1 MNQRQRD
8 ALRQLADRNRA
19 DATIYVLFPDG
30 QAHRV
35 KNAEIRRYI
44 ERVASLEAMRPGDDV
59 SSGGSGGS
67 VEHLTPAEVLACLTG
82 IAVKGN
88 RYTKDLLDLLTDLAA
103 MGSTCVPGRRQS
115 VEIVSEDE
123 LYLLHAYRA
132 DHRDPNEPQEEYKPT
147 AEQRA
152 YIQRVGDE
160 LDEQRRQQEEARA
173 K

>member
-1 MNQRQRD
+1 MDSRHRER
-8 ALRQLADRNRA
+8 AADPPRVHVYL
-19 DATIYVLFPDG
+19 DDG
-30 QAHRV
+30 RERWV
-35 KNAEIRRYI
+35 KNGQVRKYLG
-44 ERVASLEAMRPGDDV
+44 RVAALESMKPGDDV
-59 SSGGSGGS
+59 SSGANSGGDA
-67 VEHLTPAEVLACLTG
+67 EHLTPADVLVCLTG
-82 IAVKGN
+82 VAVKGN

-103 MGSTCVPGRRQS
+103 KGSTCVPGRRQS

-132 DHRDPNEPQEEYKPT
+132 DHRDPNEPQEEYNPT
-147 AEQRA
+147 VEQRA